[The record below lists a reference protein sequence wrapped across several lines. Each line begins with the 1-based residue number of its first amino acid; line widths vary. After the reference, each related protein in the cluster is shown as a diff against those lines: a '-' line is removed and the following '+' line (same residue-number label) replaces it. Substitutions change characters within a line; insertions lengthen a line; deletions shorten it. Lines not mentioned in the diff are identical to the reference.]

1 MAGYQKILHEASVN
15 FSACASGAGPSEEE
29 RKAAAAELLDRVS
42 HVQVPLLL
50 LTLPVVW
57 MHVER
62 KVSLSP
68 SLPLSFSLSLS
79 PSLSLSLLSL
89 SPSLSSS
96 TFTNGVTCPRA
107 RRAWG

>member
-50 LTLPVVW
+50 LTSACGVDARGEGDITLFLS
-57 MHVER
+57 R
-62 KVSLSP
+62 SL
-68 SLPLSFSLSLS
+68 
-79 PSLSLSLLSL
+79 
-89 SPSLSSS
+89 
-96 TFTNGVTCPRA
+96 A
-107 RRAWG
+107 RSEI

>member
-50 LTLPVVW
+50 LTSACGVDACGEKVISLP
-57 MHVER
+57 
-62 KVSLSP
+62 P
-68 SLPLSFSLSLS
+68 SLPLSL
-79 PSLSLSLLSL
+79 SLSLSLSL
-89 SPSLSSS
+89 NMLII
-96 TFTNGVTCPRA
+96 V
-107 RRAWG
+107 

>member
-79 PSLSLSLLSL
+79 PSLSLSLSFSL
-89 SPSLSSS
+89 IVCSSS
-96 TFTNGVTCPRA
+96 ITFSPCISV
-107 RRAWG
+107 